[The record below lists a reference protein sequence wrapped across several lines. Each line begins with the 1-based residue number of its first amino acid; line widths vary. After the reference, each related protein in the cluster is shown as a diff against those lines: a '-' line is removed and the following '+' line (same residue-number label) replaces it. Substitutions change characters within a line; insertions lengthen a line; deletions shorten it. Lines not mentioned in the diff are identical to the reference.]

1 MQEAKAGELL
11 QVETSLVYILRR
23 KKKKKLFFLKVD
35 SCIAQDG
42 LRRIYVAKNNL
53 EYLILLLPPKYWDY
67 RYTLLGL
74 AKEKIVCFC
83 L

>member
-23 KKKKKLFFLKVD
+23 KKKKKLFFLKV
-35 SCIAQDG
+35 AQDG

>member
-1 MQEAKAGELL
+1 MYSPGWSQ
-11 QVETSLVYILRR
+11 TCIYI
-23 KKKKKLFFLKVD
+23 
-35 SCIAQDG
+35 
-42 LRRIYVAKNNL
+42 AKNNL